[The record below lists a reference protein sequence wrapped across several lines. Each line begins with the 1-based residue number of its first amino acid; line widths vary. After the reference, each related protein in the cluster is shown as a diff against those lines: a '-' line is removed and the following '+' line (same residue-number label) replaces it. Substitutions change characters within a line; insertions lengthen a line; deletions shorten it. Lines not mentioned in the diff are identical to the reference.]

1 MFLGKTDF
9 FNSLSLPT
17 QQRAEQN
24 KLFVYI
30 KIPELPVRVSYKGK
44 KEKNLEDVTMVRLVI
59 PTLEYHNV
67 TWTWL
72 DFLMAI
78 KQDSKSALLSQVC
91 VREGDAEI
99 VLWLWT
105 GDGWMNVG

>member
-1 MFLGKTDF
+1 M
-9 FNSLSLPT
+9 

-44 KEKNLEDVTMVRLVI
+44 KEKNIEDVSNFRLVV

-72 DFLMAI
+72 DFLMAM
-78 KQDSKSALLSQVC
+78 KQDSKSALLSQVNNYFTWDLI
-91 VREGDAEI
+91 RFFIKDNQDI
-99 VLWLWT
+99 FI
-105 GDGWMNVG
+105 

>member
-1 MFLGKTDF
+1 MVDKRYGNRLSFCT
-9 FNSLSLPT
+9 LSLDQ

-44 KEKNLEDVTMVRLVI
+44 KEKNLEDVNNVRLVI

-72 DFLMAI
+72 DFLMAM
-78 KQDSKSALLSQVC
+78 KQDSKSALVSQVRIFVECC
-91 VREGDAEI
+91 VKMTLLI
-99 VLWLWT
+99 P
-105 GDGWMNVG
+105 